1 MKNKH
6 RTFCIN
12 NWKKYGLK
20 CREGETY
27 HKIYDKVMSYTNC
40 ELCHCEFTSEIK
52 FQRCMDHDH
61 QTGYYRKTLC
71 RRCNASYMKAPQK
84 LKVNNTSGHMFIC
97 NQKTKNKSGNYSFTW
112 RYTRKINGE
121 LFRKGFKSKTK
132 AIAYSFIML
141 LRHPLS

>member
-6 RTFCIN
+6 RTLCIN

-27 HKIYDKVMSYTNC
+27 HKIYDKVMSHQNC
-40 ELCHCEFTSEIK
+40 ELCHCEFTSKIK

-71 RRCNASYMKAPQK
+71 RGCNASYMKAPQK
-84 LKVNNTSGHMFIC
+84 LKVNNTSGHMFISIH
-97 NQKTKNKSGNYSFTW
+97 KTKNKSYSIGFL
-112 RYTRKINGE
+112 YQRKINGTYK
-121 LFRKGFKSKTK
+121 RKRFKTK
-132 AIAYSFIML
+132 TEAIAYSFIML
-141 LRHPLS
+141 LRQPLS